1 MSTLK
6 PDISIEQSDL
16 FAQISN
22 ASTTVPYTTFTPN
35 LGARATTGDGRAF
48 RYVQAGAAALIVGQA
63 NQGPAFSSNLQG
75 VTAIATAAGLS
86 TVTLTIST
94 GTAITVGQFSGGFLT
109 TYGTVANGGG
119 QMLQISSNTAVTAS
133 GTSITFTLVDPLVT
147 ALTTSATVTIVPPLY
162 AGVIQTPT
170 TITNKV
176 TGVAVGALAISYYG
190 WVQVQG
196 IANALISGTP
206 AVSTGLYPATAVGSF
221 AVTDATHPSLAQ
233 NLMTG
238 VDGRYGPVD
247 LHIS

>member
-6 PDISIEQSDL
+6 PDIAIESGDV
-16 FAQISN
+16 FSQISN
-22 ASTTVPYTTFTPN
+22 ASGTVPYNTFLPAV
-35 LGARATTGDGRAF
+35 GSRATTGDGRDY
-48 RYVQAGAAALIVGQA
+48 RLVQAGGSALIVGQA
-63 NQGPAFSSNLQG
+63 HQCAAFSSNLQG
-75 VTAIATAAGLS
+75 VTALTTAVGS

-119 QMLQISSNTAVTAS
+119 QNLQISSNTAVTSS

-147 ALTTSATVTIVPPLY
+147 ALTTSATVTIVPPNY
-162 AGVIQTPT
+162 VGVIQTPST
-170 TITNKV
+170 STNKIA
-176 TGVAVGALAISYYG
+176 GVGVGALPANYYG
-190 WVQVQG
+190 WLQVKG
-196 IANALISGTP
+196 LANVLITGTP
-206 AVSTGLYPATAVGSF
+206 GAITGLYPASAAGAF